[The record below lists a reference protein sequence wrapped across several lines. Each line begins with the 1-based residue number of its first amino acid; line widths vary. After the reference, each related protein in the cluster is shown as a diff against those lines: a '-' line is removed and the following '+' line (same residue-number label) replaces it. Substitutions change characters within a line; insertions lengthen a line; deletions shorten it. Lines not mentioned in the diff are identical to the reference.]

1 MLFSLHIRSVAL
13 IRQLDIDFS
22 EGLTV
27 FTGETGAGKSIIIDS
42 IALLCGA
49 RSDKSI
55 IRTGEDYAE
64 VEGVFGML
72 SDDTVKA
79 LAEMDIEPDEEGNLF
94 ISRRIGADGRS
105 VSRINGRV
113 TPVGKLRSVSALLID
128 IHGQQDTTRLADE
141 SIHPVL
147 LDLYAGNGK
156 EKEKYLS
163 AYRRVLSL
171 RKELESINTD
181 MSDKEERK
189 DLLSFRLKEL
199 QRAKITAGEEEELT
213 AKRNLLINREK
224 IVVSAQN
231 AYYAL
236 YEKDE
241 SAATLIAEA
250 EQALRTLSDYVP
262 EAEELSER
270 LNSLRIEL
278 EDIAD
283 SVTAYTDDPEGDPQR
298 ALDDIESRL

>member
-163 AYRRVLSL
+163 DAVSEYEKRLSAYCTIDNISVR
-171 RKELESINTD
+171 
-181 MSDKEERK
+181 EER
-189 DLLSFRLKEL
+189 L
-199 QRAKITAGEEEELT
+199 
-213 AKRNLLINREK
+213 
-224 IVVSAQN
+224 
-231 AYYAL
+231 
-236 YEKDE
+236 
-241 SAATLIAEA
+241 
-250 EQALRTLSDYVP
+250 P
-262 EAEELSER
+262 
-270 LNSLRIEL
+270 
-278 EDIAD
+278 
-283 SVTAYTDDPEGDPQR
+283 
-298 ALDDIESRL
+298 